1 MPGSIIPPVVTPP
14 TLSNPTGNNP
24 SSNFEYRRPGRD
36 VARALHTVYLI
47 FLIGGLVGSLLYPM
61 FIKHA
66 RLVRRRPL
74 LV

>member
-1 MPGSIIPPVVTPP
+1 V
-14 TLSNPTGNNP
+14 
-24 SSNFEYRRPGRD
+24 FRRPGKD

-47 FLIGGLVGSLLYPM
+47 FLIAGLIGSLLYPM
-61 FIKHA
+61 FIKNA

>member
-1 MPGSIIPPVVTPP
+1 VITPP
-14 TLSNPTGNNP
+14 TLTNTQPGGTTP
-24 SSNFEYRRPGRD
+24 SSGFEYRRPGAD

-47 FLIGGLVGSLLYPM
+47 FLIGGLIASLLYPM